1 MKTRNLVL
9 VVMGLTALG
18 VACKPRAFNGL
29 DLSPSESPI
38 QSLNTNPQ
46 DVFSKNRFHLITP
59 TGAKIFA
66 AIKTWESGQLKPDA
80 AGFYA
85 QPAMCA
91 SNASRVL
98 EMAGVTGYSS
108 PLLVDMVNAVKKRGG
123 LVLQLP
129 KDPVAIAEKIKS
141 VFGGRLPVGSFVSG
155 CLRPDCSGQAG
166 DGHIA
171 LVGDIDDS
179 GYIKIYHNN
188 WYRPDNVP
196 DKRWREFMI
205 PMEWYNKGYRRMW
218 MPTPWVY
225 LKRDKLGFPNN
236 IMVRIPEI
244 DDLDPTNYYVTISI
258 PSEIMKEVSAN
269 KGVVTDG
276 KGEVKAFAATPNV
289 TKNDSPD
296 LAKCDTLTILDR
308 NDPNGVNLRGTP
320 VGQALCMLPNGT
332 KVERLG
338 VEGQWIRVRAEC
350 QGIRQEGY
358 VFSFLTQPA
367 CQMER

>member
-1 MKTRNLVL
+1 MKIILPII
-9 VVMGLTALG
+9 GLGFSILWLG
-18 VACKPRAFNGL
+18 CKPRSFNSEG
-29 DLSPSESPI
+29 LSPSEAPV
-38 QSLNTNPQ
+38 QSIESNPQ
-46 DVFSKNRFHLITP
+46 DVYSKTRFHLVTP

-66 AIKTWESGQLKPDA
+66 AIKAWESGQLKQP
-80 AGFYA
+80 GIYA

-129 KDPVAIAEKIKS
+129 KDPIAISQKLKGI
-141 VFGGRLPVGSFVSG
+141 FGGRLPVGTFVSG

-188 WYRPDNVP
+188 WYRPDNAP

-205 PMEWYNKGYRRMW
+205 PMDWYNKGFRRMW
-218 MPTPWVY
+218 MATPWIY
-225 LKRDKLGFPNN
+225 IKRDNLGLPSN
-236 IMVRIPEI
+236 IQVRLPEI
-244 DDLDPTNYYVTISI
+244 DDLDPTNYYVTVSI
-258 PSEIMKEVSAN
+258 PGEIMKEVAAN
-269 KGVVTDG
+269 KGLVTDG
-276 KGEVKAFAATPNV
+276 KGEVKPFMASPAPS
-289 TKNDSPD
+289 KNDSPD
-296 LAKCDTLTILDR
+296 LAKCDALTILDK
-308 NDPNGVNLRGTP
+308 NDPNGVNLRTSP

-350 QGIRQEGY
+350 QGKPQEGY